1 MDFLDFSRPLKELRL
16 MGSQPAYRFLLVWLL
31 IVMRLGLL
39 YVAMPIG
46 GVVALHRFVEFLR

>member
-1 MDFLDFSRPLKELRL
+1 